1 MKSRFYL
8 FIILVLFLFSEGK
21 SETLIVEI
29 NSEIKAGP
37 VLMAVYNEKK
47 FFGKTKTNEKT
58 NPDHV
63 LVGAKGLIKNNKA
76 KLEFDIPFGNYV
88 LAGIHDVDNNGMLSG
103 GFLGIPK
110 EPFGFSNNVRGN
122 FGPPKWE
129 DCLINFT
136 TKNQIISINLR
147 GL

>member
-1 MKSRFYL
+1 M
-8 FIILVLFLFSEGK
+8 
-21 SETLIVEI
+21 
-29 NSEIKAGP
+29 
-37 VLMAVYNEKK
+37 
-47 FFGKTKTNEKT
+47 
-58 NPDHV
+58 
-63 LVGAKGLIKNNKA
+63 VGAKGLIKNNKA

-88 LAGIHDVDNNGMLSG
+88 LAGIHDVDINGMLSG

-136 TKNQIISINLR
+136 TENQIISINLR